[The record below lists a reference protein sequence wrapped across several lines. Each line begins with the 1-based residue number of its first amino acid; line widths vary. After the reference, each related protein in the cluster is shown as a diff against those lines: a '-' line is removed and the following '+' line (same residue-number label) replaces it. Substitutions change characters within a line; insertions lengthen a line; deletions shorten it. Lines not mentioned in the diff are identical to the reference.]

1 MKGKG
6 ILNTMVLLILV
17 LLCFN
22 GMVYVNSQKV
32 PAMFVFG
39 DSIVEVGNN
48 NFLNTLA
55 KSNYYPYGIDYN
67 RVATGRFS
75 NGRSLIDFIGIYLIQ
90 FIYSKIYFSFVFIS
104 VYQNSLISLNPT
116 RCFS

>member
-1 MKGKG
+1 MFQSPTQTF
-6 ILNTMVLLILV
+6 ILYFAYSNMVLVVLV

-22 GMVYVNSQKV
+22 GMVHVNSQKV

-55 KSNYYPYGIDYN
+55 KANYYPYGIDYN
-67 RVATGRFS
+67 RIATGRFS
-75 NGRSLIDFIGIYLIQ
+75 NGRSLVDFIGKLSHSI
-90 FIYSKIYFSFVFIS
+90 FILKKISYILFDV
-104 VYQNSLISLNPT
+104 QNS
-116 RCFS
+116 RD

>member
-75 NGRSLIDFIGIYLIQ
+75 NGRSLIDFIGISSHSIYL
-90 FIYSKIYFSFVFIS
+90 F
-104 VYQNSLISLNPT
+104 
-116 RCFS
+116 